1 MKNLLRIE
9 EALMFGLAI
18 YLNSYLPFAAWIF
31 WAIFLLPDIGM
42 LGYLMRFAYLLA
54 FAHISRRVT
63 VRLNINLLEVE
74 SISKQK

>member
-9 EALMFGLAI
+9 EALMLGLAI

-63 VRLNINLLEVE
+63 VRLNTNLLEVE
-74 SISKQK
+74 SLSKQK